1 MLQTKEL
8 LVKDLHCLFNEFIS
22 VSSALNEKEL
32 PSLADKAMLTG
43 LVSELSDD
51 ASALMNDS
59 GDCLVWLSSPLQLCG
74 GSLFLTYM
82 YVRASQYL
90 E

>member
-1 MLQTKEL
+1 MLQTKGL
-8 LVKDLHCLFNEFIS
+8 LVKDLHCLFNEEFIS

-32 PSLADKAMLTG
+32 PSLDDETMLTR

-51 ASALMNDS
+51 
-59 GDCLVWLSSPLQLCG
+59 VWLSRPLQLCG
-74 GSLFLTYM
+74 GSLSLAYM
-82 YVRASQYL
+82 YVRALQYL